1 MIVPPCWITP
11 QLAIIPRPEGED
23 SLADEMQALRQA
35 NIDVVVSMLE
45 NHEAVELGLK
55 KERRAAEHAGM
66 VFEHFPIVDHSV
78 PKSTESF
85 LKFLSLLEHHLANG
99 KRIGVHCRACIGRSS
114 VVTASLLVRSGI
126 PLEEAWTTIAIARR
140 YPVPDTAEQA
150 AWVSQNIRPIA
161 RDSSPPISNT
171 RQHPVPDTAE
181 QAAGVRPNVRS
192 IAHDSSSP
200 ISNARQHPVPDTAE
214 QAPRVSQNVRPIARD
229 SSSPRTWTA
238 EILKDP
244 PLIAPARQFT
254 YPQQIPGEEDALAR
268 GALQLLVHP
277 ASGGDFL
284 ATCALGFTD
293 STMPTGVHPC
303 PNPDELCAVAG
314 GYAYIIDTLH
324 PEHSTL
330 IALMPVVDAR
340 PLAEQN
346 LLLFT
351 GFHTLIAWGPDGEA
365 WQTQRLS
372 WEGIRITS
380 IEGDTLYGTGW
391 NLRTDKDVP
400 FAVDLRTGQHQGGGF
415 S

>member
-35 NIDVVVSMLE
+35 DIDVVVSMLE

-66 VFEHFPIVDHSV
+66 VFVNFPIVDHSV

-85 LKFLSLLEHHLANG
+85 LKFLSHLEHHLANG
-99 KRIGVHCRACIGRSS
+99 RRIGVHCRACIGRSS

-126 PLEEAWTTIAIARR
+126 PLDEAWTTIAIARQ

-150 AWVSQNIRPIA
+150 AWVSQNIRP
-161 RDSSPPISNT
+161 
-171 RQHPVPDTAE
+171 
-181 QAAGVRPNVRS
+181 

-330 IALMPVVDAR
+330 IALMPVVEAR

-351 GFHTLIAWGPDGEA
+351 GFHILIAWGPDGEA

-372 WEGIRITS
+372 WEGIRITR

-391 NLRTDKDVP
+391 NLRTDKEVP